1 MVTHTLNVC
10 SAFKPSKCT
19 YTHSSEH
26 TQREHTPGAVGSHIA
41 KAPGSSWGS
50 GALLKGL
57 TSVVVLK
64 VERER
69 WLFTPK
75 SKWLD
80 NRDCLVLGGIQ
91 KRSEF
96 QSLLGGCVTK

>member
-1 MVTHTLNVC
+1 M
-10 SAFKPSKCT
+10 F
-19 YTHSSEH
+19 
-26 TQREHTPGAVGSHIA
+26 
-41 KAPGSSWGS
+41 

-57 TSVVVLK
+57 TLVVVLK

-80 NRDCLVLGGIQ
+80 NRDCLGFGGLKKGVNFYHCWVVVLQ
-91 KRSEF
+91 N
-96 QSLLGGCVTK
+96 